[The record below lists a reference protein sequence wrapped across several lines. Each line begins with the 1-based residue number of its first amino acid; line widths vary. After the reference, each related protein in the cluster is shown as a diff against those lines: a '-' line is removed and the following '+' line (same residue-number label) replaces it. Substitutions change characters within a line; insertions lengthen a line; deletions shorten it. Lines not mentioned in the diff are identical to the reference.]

1 MSRLPRSLFTGTVPV
16 LSGPPQSSQHKMLA
30 LAFAILSNLAAAPS
44 TNAVDTFVGAKV
56 SAGNLPPA
64 LPPAPPVAPPPPP
77 ADKSSAWGYVEVLIA
92 SVFFGSNFVPVKR
105 YETYDGMYYQWVM
118 CSAIWMTGLLIQL
131 LVYAVPSIVG
141 DVDVHGA
148 HGDLQPDEMI
158 ATGRPD
164 EYSVKFVP
172 VACLGGA
179 LWATGNTLS
188 VPVINMI
195 GLSLGLL
202 IWGSA
207 NMLMGW
213 ASGMFG
219 LVTNGHGDLE
229 HLKSPPLNYAGV
241 ALTVIALGMYTQIKP
256 AEQTRAVNSD
266 VGGMN
271 DVLLS
276 NDAATTKQQGV
287 KRMLGIF
294 GAVVA
299 GILFGNTFSPP
310 SWVKANHHGPTN
322 DLDYIF
328 SHFTGIFATST
339 LWFIVY
345 CVIMRG
351 SPMINNRLTLPAML
365 SGVMWAIAQT
375 MWFLANTAMSQSVAF
390 PMICSGPGIVSALWG
405 VFAFGEISGT
415 RNYVVLCLAILTA
428 LTGCIMIGLSKGS

>member
-1 MSRLPRSLFTGTVPV
+1 
-16 LSGPPQSSQHKMLA
+16 
-30 LAFAILSNLAAAPS
+30 
-44 TNAVDTFVGAKV
+44 
-56 SAGNLPPA
+56 
-64 LPPAPPVAPPPPP
+64 
-77 ADKSSAWGYVEVLIA
+77 
-92 SVFFGSNFVPVKR
+92 
-105 YETYDGMYYQWVM
+105 
-118 CSAIWMTGLLIQL
+118 
-131 LVYAVPSIVG
+131 
-141 DVDVHGA
+141 
-148 HGDLQPDEMI
+148 
-158 ATGRPD
+158 
-164 EYSVKFVP
+164 VP

-256 AEQTRAVNSD
+256 AEQTRAVNYD

-276 NDAATTKQQGV
+276 NHAATTKQQSV

-294 GAVVA
+294 GAVAA

-405 VFAFGEISGT
+405 VFAFGEISGA